1 MSVSTTYGVMQSTI
15 AYELGGRSDL
25 TSQIQGAIQTAIA
38 KWERTRFYFN
48 ELNDTN
54 GFSTVKG
61 QEFYTSSDYA
71 LIGTIVHIDK
81 IHALV
86 SNNRYTLEP
95 RTWQYIEDYAVNP
108 SVQAPPTGISD
119 YSYYAETLRFYPI
132 PDGVYPITISGTK
145 RLSALVNSGDSNAWT
160 QDAEALIRC
169 EAKLDLYLN
178 VLKDFEQAAV
188 IKMQIYGDPSD
199 PHSVGYLSAL
209 SGETFK
215 RQAAPKVRA
224 TYF

>member
-1 MSVSTTYGVMQSTI
+1 MSVSTTYGAMQTTI

-25 TSQIQGAIQTAIA
+25 TTQIQNAIQTAIA

-54 GFSTVKG
+54 GFSTTAGK
-61 QEFYTSSDYA
+61 EFYSAADYA

-145 RLSALVNSGDSNAWT
+145 RLTALASSGDSNAWT

-178 VLKDFEQAAV
+178 VLKDDEQAAAMKV
-188 IKMQIYGDPSD
+188 QIYGDPSD
-199 PHSVGYLSAL
+199 PHTVGYLSAIQ
-209 SGETFK
+209 GETFK
-215 RQAAPKVRA
+215 RQAVPKVRA

>member
-1 MSVSTTYGVMQSTI
+1 MSVSTTYGQMQSTI

-25 TSQIQGAIQTAIA
+25 TTQIQTAIQTAIA
-38 KWERTRFYFN
+38 KWERERFYFN

-54 GFSTVKG
+54 GFSTTAGK
-61 QEFYTSSDYA
+61 EFYSASDYT
-71 LIGTIVHIDK
+71 LIGTICHIDK

-108 SVQAPPTGISD
+108 SVQASPTGISD

-132 PDGVYPITISGTK
+132 PDGAYPITISGTK
-145 RLSALVNSGDSNAWT
+145 RLTTLVNSTDFNAWT

-178 VLKDFEQAAV
+178 VLKDQEQAASM
-188 IKMQIYGDPSD
+188 KAQIYGTDGN
-199 PHSVGYLSAL
+199 SVGYLGAL
-209 SGETFK
+209 QGETFK
-215 RQAAPKVRA
+215 RMAVPKVRP